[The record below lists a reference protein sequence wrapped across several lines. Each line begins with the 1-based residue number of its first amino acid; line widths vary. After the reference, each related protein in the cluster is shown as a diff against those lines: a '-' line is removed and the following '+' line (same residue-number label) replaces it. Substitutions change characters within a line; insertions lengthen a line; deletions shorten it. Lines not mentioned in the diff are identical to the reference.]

1 MTQNHM
7 FFGGRPEDRSTT
19 AAGEFYWLFDTA
31 IGFCGLR
38 WSDRG
43 LTRRSPFR
51 RLLKA
56 SVPANAS

>member
-1 MTQNHM
+1 M
-7 FFGGRPEDRSTT
+7 T
-19 AAGEFYWLFDTA
+19 AAGEFYWLFGTA

-43 LTRRSPFR
+43 PTRRSPFR